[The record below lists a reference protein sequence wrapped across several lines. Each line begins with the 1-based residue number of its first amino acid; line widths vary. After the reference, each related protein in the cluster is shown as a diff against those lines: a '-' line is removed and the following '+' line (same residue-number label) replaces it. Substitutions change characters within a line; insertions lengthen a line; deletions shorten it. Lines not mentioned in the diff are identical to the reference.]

1 MESDFGE
8 GSVFWVHLPLEVTEP
23 LMRSAADGLIEEA
36 FPALDLL
43 VVEDN
48 EINLLVIQKM
58 LEAEGHKVTTAMDG
72 RSGVE
77 QASDHVFDA
86 VLMDISM
93 PVMDGL
99 TATKHIR
106 EGAGKS
112 ANAPIIAVSANVL
125 PGAVEKFHE
134 VGMNAFV
141 SKPIDIASLRKALRL
156 VSGDDAHGVGVAAT
170 ESRLEQMR
178 EDLGD
183 ATFNRLLGHSLL
195 NRQTR
200 WWSG

>member
-1 MESDFGE
+1 M
-8 GSVFWVHLPLEVTEP
+8 
-23 LMRSAADGLIEEA
+23 
-36 FPALDLL
+36 

-112 ANAPIIAVSANVL
+112 ANATIIAVSANVL

-156 VSGDDAHGVGVAAT
+156 VSGDDAYGIGVAAT